1 MRTAIKAYSSQR
13 VNGWARIDMLLAIYD
28 GALDRI
34 RKADAAGQSD
44 EPAVAETHRLAA
56 QRLIL
61 QLIGGIDLKYGEV
74 SEKIRDLCLHVMQK
88 LNEATP
94 EAFAHSIQILETLR
108 AGFEGIREEAIE
120 LESQGQIPAVRVDSD
135 VSLIVE

>member
-1 MRTAIKAYSSQR
+1 
-13 VNGWARIDMLLAIYD
+13 MLLAIYD
-28 GALDRI
+28 GTLDRI
-34 RKADAAGQSD
+34 RKADAAVQTGD
-44 EPAVAETHRLAA
+44 LAVAESHRLAA
-56 QRLIL
+56 QRLVL

-74 SEKIRDLCLHVMQK
+74 SEKTRDLCLHVMQQ

-120 LESQGQIPAVRVDSD
+120 LESQGEIPAVRVDSD
-135 VSLIVE
+135 VSVVVE